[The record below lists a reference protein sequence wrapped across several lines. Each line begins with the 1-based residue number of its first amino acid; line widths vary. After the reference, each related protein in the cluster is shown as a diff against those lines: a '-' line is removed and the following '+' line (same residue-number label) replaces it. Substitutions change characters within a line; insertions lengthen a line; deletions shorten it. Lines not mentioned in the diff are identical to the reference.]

1 MKNTPAIMLLILL
14 AAALIEVLTFSVLLF
29 GFPSGMEP
37 EAALYVNSILAMFV
51 VLASSIWLVIY
62 LLEKRRMQPR

>member
-14 AAALIEVLTFSVLLF
+14 AAALIEVLTFSVLLL